1 MQKLIPACYCESVS
15 PCAPGAHA
23 GHQQVCVSRAAGWTL
38 LLKRI
43 TSERKW
49 LPHLN
54 SSRNSKYALASR
66 AFLTKRVGEMRYS
79 QDKIMFC
86 SGTSRRHFTV
96 CLNILLQLL
105 GLPKL
110 LSLLAQTWVLN
121 LLHLPVLLVALSCCC
136 QLFVGSCSSLPPAC
150 PVPASNF
157 A

>member
-15 PCAPGAHA
+15 PCAPGARA
-23 GHQQVCVSRAAGWTL
+23 VHQQVCVSRAAGWTL
-38 LLKRI
+38 LLKMI
-43 TSERKW
+43 TSKRKW

-66 AFLTKRVGEMRYS
+66 AFLTRRVGEMRFS
-79 QDKIMFC
+79 QNKVMFC
-86 SGTSRRHFTV
+86 SGTSRRLLTV
-96 CLNILLQLL
+96 CLDILLQLL
-105 GLPKL
+105 GLLKL

-121 LLHLPVLLVALSCCC
+121 LHLPVLLVALSCCC